1 MNSPNDGSTLL
12 YVHDGLPIVEL
23 STLVI
28 PGFPYTWWL
37 MKNFQ
42 NLQLDHYVRD
52 MIPRLN
58 IAWVYVDSWAPIIG
72 AWGRAGQLD
81 RRRADDAGA
90 RFDQPGRHTGAD
102 PGAHR
107 LRLRLS

>member
-58 IAWVYVDSWAPIIG
+58 IAWVYVDSRAPIIG
-72 AWGRAGQLD
+72 AWGAPDNWTGGGLMTLAPGLTNLD
-81 RRRADDAGA
+81 DT
-90 RFDQPGRHTGAD
+90 PG
-102 PGAHR
+102 
-107 LRLRLS
+107 